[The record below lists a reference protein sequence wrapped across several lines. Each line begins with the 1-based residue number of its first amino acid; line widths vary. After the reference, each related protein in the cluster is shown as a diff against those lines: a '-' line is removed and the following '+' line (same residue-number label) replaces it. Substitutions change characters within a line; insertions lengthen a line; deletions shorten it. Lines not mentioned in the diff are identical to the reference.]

1 MRQLKITQSI
11 TNRTPNI
18 ERFFNEVE
26 KTKLISASR
35 EIELARLIRE
45 GNKWAEDELVKA
57 NLRFVISV
65 AKQYQSTGAELGD
78 LINDGCVGLVEA
90 AKRYDE
96 TRGFKFI
103 SYAVWWIRQ
112 AIMDGLNKN
121 SRMIRLPGNQLSVIG
136 KYRDALS
143 YLEQKLERQ
152 PSSEELCEHLNIT
165 PRALEKLTE
174 ANLRPLSLDVP
185 FEENESGTLLDIIP
199 DQGEASDATSVTHS
213 IRTQIERAMEC
224 LTEREKRVI
233 MMWSGMDIDAP
244 MSVSEMAEEE
254 GISRERIRQIKEKA
268 ILKLRKKAGN
278 MLWQALN

>member
-26 KTKLISASR
+26 KTKLISTPR

-112 AIMDGLNKN
+112 AIMDSLNKN
-121 SRMIRLPGNQLSVIG
+121 SRMIRLPGNQLSIIG

-152 PSSEELCEHLNIT
+152 PSNEELCEHLNIT

-185 FEENESGTLLDIIP
+185 FGEDESGTLLDIIP
-199 DQGEASDATSVTHS
+199 DQGEASDATSIAHS
-213 IRTQIERAMEC
+213 IRAELEKAMEC
-224 LTEREKRVI
+224 LTEREKRVV
-233 MMWSGMDIDAP
+233 MMWSGMDMDAP
-244 MSVSEMAEEE
+244 MSISEMAEEE
-254 GISRERIRQIKEKA
+254 GISRESIRQIKEKA

-278 MLWQALN
+278 LLWQALN